1 MKREAAISLSIVA
14 LSLAFFLP
22 KGVQAL
28 SPGSSP
34 SAQSAISTAGQSE
47 AKQMVPAE
55 AMLLET
61 IDARK
66 AKPGQQI
73 KATLSDKVQ
82 LRNGPELPRGTQLI
96 GTVAADDMQASGASR
111 LALRFTQAELKDGK
125 VIPIKATIVSV
136 FNADNLGNLDP
147 NSWWTPKTL
156 QIDQEQALS
165 DVDLHSSIADRN
177 SGVFVSAKKHD
188 VKLPEGYG
196 FALAIA
202 ARSGS

>member
-1 MKREAAISLSIVA
+1 
-14 LSLAFFLP
+14 
-22 KGVQAL
+22 
-28 SPGSSP
+28 
-34 SAQSAISTAGQSE
+34 
-47 AKQMVPAE
+47 MVPAE

-73 KATLSDKVQ
+73 KATLSGKVQ

-96 GTVAADDMQASGASR
+96 GKVVADDMQASGASR

-165 DVDLHSSIADRN
+165 DVDLHSKIADRN

-196 FALAIA
+196 IALAIA